1 MGRVVGGGLLR
12 ILLTLYSA
20 GNAVVLKPSEVSDH
34 MADLL
39 STLIPKY
46 MDKVRRPLELMDDSA
61 GVKSSNPGRQ
71 WIITAN
77 GRSPAPKP
85 G

>member
-1 MGRVVGGGLLR
+1 MGRVIKGGLLR

-46 MDKVRRPLELMDDSA
+46 MDKVRRPLELRDDSV
-61 GVKSSNPGRQ
+61 GGQVFKSRETRDYYSKWEG
-71 WIITAN
+71 
-77 GRSPAPKP
+77 SSS
-85 G
+85 

>member
-1 MGRVVGGGLLR
+1 MIQWDFWAWSPGGENRWGGLLR
-12 ILLTLYSA
+12 ILLTLCSA

-46 MDKVRRPLELMDDSA
+46 LDKVRRPLELRD
-61 GVKSSNPGRQ
+61 GF
-71 WIITAN
+71 I
-77 GRSPAPKP
+77 
-85 G
+85 